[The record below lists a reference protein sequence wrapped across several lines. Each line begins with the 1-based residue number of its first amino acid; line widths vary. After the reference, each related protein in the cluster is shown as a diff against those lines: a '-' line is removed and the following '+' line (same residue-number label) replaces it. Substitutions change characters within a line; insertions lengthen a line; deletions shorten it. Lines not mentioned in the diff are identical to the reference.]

1 MPAGSSL
8 SAAFRPPHLDWLVDT
23 GERLTTADGKMI
35 EVWEL
40 RHLADEA
47 TLSAWAKH
55 FRNHYCFDGD
65 IDALRAARSRQQYL
79 EEIKF
84 PSRNS
89 ALGPS
94 VRAGDF
100 GEILI
105 ADYLQW
111 LLGYGAVCAPCRIVL
126 LTSSHRVGGYQSS
139 KPQRAGDLCRI
150 CLKSDP
156 WLAPPNLLISC
167 ADLLPCHTASD
178 CNQAM
183 AYRS

>member
-1 MPAGSSL
+1 MASPLSTAVNPAPASGP
-8 SAAFRPPHLDWLVDT
+8 ADPPHIQWLVDT
-23 GERLTTADGKMI
+23 GERLTTVDGKVI
-35 EVWEL
+35 EVWEF

-55 FRNHYCFDGD
+55 FRNHYCLDSK
-65 IDALRAARSRQQYL
+65 IDALCPPRTRRQYL

-111 LLGYGAVCAPCRIVL
+111 QLG
-126 LTSSHRVGGYQSS
+126 
-139 KPQRAGDLCRI
+139 
-150 CLKSDP
+150 
-156 WLAPPNLLISC
+156 
-167 ADLLPCHTASD
+167 
-178 CNQAM
+178 
-183 AYRS
+183 